1 MEGGEDVGE
10 REAKRKRGRD
20 EEEEEEVLGNEERK
34 IKQVL

>member
-1 MEGGEDVGE
+1 MGVEDVGE